1 MDFRRVFAFKQAA
14 PGACRR
20 EGRRSHPHDAKLHTM
35 RRRLGFW
42 LLRSLGWRT
51 QGAFPPGCERCVLV
65 AAPHTSNLDL
75 FFMLAFAMAFE
86 LRVRWVGKHTLFRF
100 PMGILMRFLGGMPV
114 DRRSRQDA
122 VAQMAAHFAREKSL
136 ILVIAP
142 EGTRAHGKAWKS
154 GFYWIAHTAGVPIVP
169 SFLDWSKKIAGF
181 GPPIVPSGDLR
192 ADMDRLRAV
201 YADVRGLYPEQ
212 QGTVKLAEEDAP
224 PPELRVAAGGP
235 R

>member
-1 MDFRRVFAFKQAA
+1 
-14 PGACRR
+14 
-20 EGRRSHPHDAKLHTM
+20 M

-51 QGAFPPGCERCVLV
+51 QGTFPPGCERCVLV

>member
-1 MDFRRVFAFKQAA
+1 
-14 PGACRR
+14 
-20 EGRRSHPHDAKLHTM
+20 M

-42 LLRSLGWRT
+42 VLRVLGWRT
-51 QGAFPPGCERCVLV
+51 QGTFPPGCERCVLV

-75 FFMLAFAMAFE
+75 FFMLAFAMAFG

-136 ILVIAP
+136 VLVIAP
-142 EGTRAHGKAWKS
+142 EGTRAHGANWKS

-169 SFLDWSKKIAGF
+169 SFLDWSTKTAGF
-181 GPPIVPSGDLR
+181 GPPIMPGGDLR
-192 ADMDRLRAV
+192 GDMERLRGI
-201 YADVRGLYPEQ
+201 YGHVRGRYPEN
-212 QGTVKLAEEDAP
+212 QGTVRLAEEDAP
-224 PPELRVAAGGP
+224 PPDMRAAGGSGP